1 MRKYKDIKYV
11 VFKKIRREF
20 IVIFPSDLT
29 HIELA
34 NSITKMSKYTEPI
47 SGGFIENGKCFGE
60 SISLDL
66 ESRGEEDTLL
76 LEKLG
81 ICRRML

>member
-1 MRKYKDIKYV
+1 MKQYKDIKYV

-20 IVIFPSDLT
+20 IVTFPSDLT

-66 ESRGEEDTLL
+66 KSRPEDTLL
-76 LEKLG
+76 LNQMMYNEK
-81 ICRRML
+81 